1 MARETNY
8 RPLIISRHILA
19 APPPPPRAPHHLSTT
34 PKIAVNGN
42 RSLLCDLKSYSKLT
56 LRASERVR
64 FYYRPLRNKFHRS
77 AIIIKKCRELVACK
91 RRAVTRPSLPAHP
104 RPRSV
109 AARPRSEYIMHY
121 AKSVTLVLALE
132 NTLSS
137 GVRPARFP
145 PYAHIHRA
153 QFSATADPQ

>member
-8 RPLIISRHILA
+8 GSLIISRHILA
-19 APPPPPRAPHHLSTT
+19 APPTPPSHRASTSQPPHQ
-34 PKIAVNGN
+34 IAINGG
-42 RSLLCDLKSYSKLT
+42 RSPLCDLKSYSKLT
-56 LRASERVR
+56 LRARERAR

-91 RRAVTRPSLPAHP
+91 RRAVTRPSLPANP
-104 RPRSV
+104 RPRPA

-137 GVRPARFP
+137 GLRSARYPF
-145 PYAHIHRA
+145 YGYTHRV
-153 QFSATADPQ
+153 